1 MNPNYLFLA
10 LIPFQATGMFAGWLG
25 YEWPVAVTVGV
36 ITSLIVRG
44 GRASH
49 LGPQPLADTH
59 HQ

>member
-36 ITSLIVRG
+36 ITSLIVVGAVR
-44 GRASH
+44 
-49 LGPQPLADTH
+49 LIWDPNL
-59 HQ
+59 